1 MVNKKQITVGILI
14 VLILTSAV
22 YITFSDKIRMRVDND
37 QTTFYMPHETYS
49 WIWTVVGRE
58 KNSIFDG
65 TSKMNRNSS
74 GIMVWTE
81 INEDTKDVYIYRET
95 NYLRGPKILDTY
107 YFNGNVKN
115 IELFPISHTI
125 EIWNASGKFYR
136 YEARDLIYDGPTEK
150 LIGVTEKEFGRNMKI
165 EWEPDYRWA
174 WVYKDGILKVQYDID
189 SDYEK
194 FNIRLFDPAT
204 VTLVV
209 PVNDTYS
216 LDLTQT
222 FTCNYS
228 ADFGV
233 TNLSLYIWNSTDDVI
248 VLNSAFEGITASFQ
262 EFANITDTNDSEIW
276 VYVNYTKPSDSI
288 NATWRG
294 QMSYD
299 GPVVNYTNITINSS
313 SDCWTEDADELQLR
327 FSSMDSKVSSPINCG
342 WVTVPGTVTGCHLM
356 QCYYS
361 GAWNNLLNVSN
372 GNTGSGLAS
381 PTPNVDVTVDGL
393 YCSGLPCITE
403 ASTYGQTEGEWGR
416 FTGSGVDIG
425 FIEEAIF
432 WGINN
437 TLSEEESWNVT
448 FTEYDNYTWNCLA
461 T

>member
-1 MVNKKQITVGILI
+1 MADKKQITVGILI

-58 KNSIFDG
+58 TNSIFDG

-81 INEDTKDVYIYRET
+81 INEATEDVYIYRET

-150 LIGVTEKEFGRNMKI
+150 LIGITEKEFGRNMKI

-174 WVYKDGILKVQYDID
+174 WVYQDGILKVQYDID

-233 TNLSLYIWNSTDDVI
+233 TNLSLYIWNSTGDVYYLNTQYDGEESCYQESADVVNQSGTDGNC
-248 VLNSAFEGITASFQ
+248 VLEYTGNYSGSSNFNDGNWSTKGAISSYSHLENVTYKVPAGYIDAEFKIKYMSAGCYACVDPTPTASNYTYNVSSCISDGVLDIYYVSGEGEGGGGADIYKAYCGNNQQIFNVTTSGIRCIDCSAASEFYEEGITW
-262 EFANITDTNDSEIW
+262 D
-276 VYVNYTKPSDSI
+276 
-288 NATWRG
+288 
-294 QMSYD
+294 
-299 GPVVNYTNITINSS
+299 
-313 SDCWTEDADELQLR
+313 
-327 FSSMDSKVSSPINCG
+327 
-342 WVTVPGTVTGCHLM
+342 
-356 QCYYS
+356 
-361 GAWNNLLNVSN
+361 
-372 GNTGSGLAS
+372 
-381 PTPNVDVTVDGL
+381 
-393 YCSGLPCITE
+393 
-403 ASTYGQTEGEWGR
+403 
-416 FTGSGVDIG
+416 
-425 FIEEAIF
+425 
-432 WGINN
+432 INN
-437 TLSEEESWNVT
+437 TLEAQESWNVT
-448 FTEYDNYTWNCLA
+448 FTRYDNYTWNCLA